1 MKNESPK
8 KTEPTAVKQD
18 KISKSEAKRLSILQG
33 IENAKARRFV
43 PSPVSK

>member
-8 KTEPTAVKQD
+8 KTKPTEIK
-18 KISKSEAKRLSILQG
+18 KISKSEAKRLSILQV
-33 IENAKARRFV
+33 ENAKARRFV